1 MSTVK
6 VENSVPNSNNIP
18 TWFWIVSGIMLLW
31 NLIGLGI
38 FGIMMSIIGN
48 GEAMTAAK
56 LNEAQQELINSTPS
70 WVNIA
75 FGVAVIFGVLA
86 CIALLMRR
94 KFALPLFVIS
104 LLGVLVQNT
113 YVFFMSNSVEIMEG
127 VGMAPLVILIA
138 ILLIPFTI
146 FCLSKGWLR

>member
-1 MSTVK
+1 
-6 VENSVPNSNNIP
+6 
-18 TWFWIVSGIMLLW
+18 
-31 NLIGLGI
+31 
-38 FGIMMSIIGN
+38 MMSIIGN